1 MSIFKIILI
10 GMNRMSL
17 FLLMLLFSLNLMA
30 TGIDEPN
37 VAVLYPD
44 IREPFKAVF
53 IQIIDGIEEVLKKP
67 VKRYALGESENLS
80 AIEAQLEKDHADAVI
95 ALGRGGL
102 LAAEKIRH
110 KWPTVV
116 GAVSVRPGSGTS
128 DFAGITLVPDPEVL
142 FRWLKE
148 LAPNIKRVHVVYGKE
163 QGVGGMER
171 AAEAAKMHGL
181 LLNALP
187 AENSR
192 EAANLYRTFVSE
204 SSSETDALWLLQDN
218 ANLDESILLPT
229 ILKDAWE
236 KNLIVFSSAL
246 EHVKKGALFSVY
258 PDNQG
263 MGRSL
268 AMLTLGQLQAG
279 PAKHAVMQPLRDLL
293 TTVNLRT
300 AEHLGLH
307 LPTHEKKR
315 FDLVFPS
322 P

>member
-1 MSIFKIILI
+1 M
-10 GMNRMSL
+10 GL
-17 FLLMLLFSLNLMA
+17 FLPMLLFSLNLMA
-30 TGIDEPN
+30 ASVEDPT

-53 IQIIDGIEEVLKKP
+53 IQIIDGIEEVLKTP
-67 VKRYALGESENLS
+67 VKRYALGEADNLA
-80 AIEAQLEKDHADAVI
+80 AIEMQLEKDRTSAII

-102 LAAEKIRH
+102 LAAETLRQ

-116 GAVSVRPGSGTS
+116 GAVSVRPGAGSG
-128 DFAGITLVPDPEVL
+128 DFTGITLVPDPEVL

-148 LAPNIKRVHVVYGKE
+148 LAPNIKRVHVAYGRE
-163 QGVGGMER
+163 QGSGGMDR

-181 LLNALP
+181 ILDAQP

-192 EAANLYRTFVSE
+192 EAASLYRTFVSE
-204 SSSETDALWLLQDN
+204 SPPETDALWLLQDD
-218 ANLDESILLPT
+218 ASLDETILLPA

-236 KNLIVFSSAL
+236 KNLIVFSSAP
-246 EHVKKGALFSVY
+246 EHVKKGALFSLY

-268 AMLTLGQLQAG
+268 ALLTLGQLQSG
-279 PAKHAVMQPLRDLL
+279 PAKHPVMQPLRDLL

-300 AEHLGLH
+300 AEHLGLRL
-307 LPTHEKKR
+307 LPHEKKK
-315 FDLVFPS
+315 FDLVFPT